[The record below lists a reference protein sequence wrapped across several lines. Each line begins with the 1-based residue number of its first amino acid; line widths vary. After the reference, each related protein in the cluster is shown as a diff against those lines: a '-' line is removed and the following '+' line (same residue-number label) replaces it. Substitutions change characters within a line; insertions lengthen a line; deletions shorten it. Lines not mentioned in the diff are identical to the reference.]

1 MTKTITTAPLPRQ
14 EVPKGAR
21 LKAADAGTWKLQAGP
36 NSGSEHPKGL
46 ARAALEVEAYL
57 RQRRISLRLR
67 LRPEGL
73 PPEEIYHDFSSWY

>member
-1 MTKTITTAPLPRQ
+1 MFELTSTNDIKIVTTAPLPRQ
-14 EVPKGAR
+14 EVLKGAR

-46 ARAALEVEAYL
+46 ARAALEVEAY
-57 RQRRISLRLR
+57 R

-73 PPEEIYHDFSSWY
+73 PPEVGHGRC